1 MNKDTK
7 RSVKGAVIGIA
18 ALLLLAGVF
27 AGGMA
32 LQKSLIKDDVVESSS
47 QGGIS
52 TSISASEM
60 KIRALATKEN
70 ADGSVTKTFSFSIEP
85 EGATD
90 QTVTAVAKYADGSNC
105 DAVVTVAVD
114 NAKKEISVTNK
125 AAFNKVVN
133 VVVTSVN
140 NANAKATIKCDY
152 VKKVLSVACMDTL
165 DSFTSFVDEYITPTY
180 SIYTKDKNY
189 TFSVSNASITISSLG
204 QTENWDTYKTA
215 IEDKIE
221 AAINQNKAIANT
233 DLWGIYDTYDY
244 HDFLVNGGLEYCM
257 DPNNIALTAT
267 VTADGFSQ
275 NISVAD
281 MAVDINASGDELFD
295 FTSFEIPVTGVTT
308 EVGNLEF

>member
-1 MNKDTK
+1 MKKEQN
-7 RSVKGAVIGIA
+7 RMIKGAVLGIA
-18 ALLLLAGVF
+18 SLLLLCGVF

-32 LQKSLIKDDVVESSS
+32 LQKHLSKDDVVLSSKD
-47 QGGIS
+47 GGIS
-52 TSISASEM
+52 TDISSQNM
-60 KIRALATKEN
+60 RIRALATKEN
-70 ADGSVTKTFSFSIEP
+70 EDGSVTKTFTYEVQP
-85 EGATD
+85 AGATD
-90 QTVTAVAKYADGSNC
+90 QEVTVSAKYVDGSDC
-105 DAVVTVAVD
+105 SAVITTSVD
-114 NAKKEISVTNK
+114 KTKKEISVTNK

-281 MAVDINASGDELFD
+281 MAVDINANGDELFD
-295 FTSFEIPVTGVTT
+295 FTSFEIPVTNLTT
-308 EVGNLEF
+308 EVGSLEF